1 MIRGLPK
8 SARTYKA
15 TSNIA
20 AATPGLASGAVTVR
34 NTLTSSAPRFFATNS
49 MLGGM
54 FSSTLLIA
62 RVAIGKNEIVC
73 ESHNPRQPRM
83 STRRCNTVCVMRPS
97 LPNKRR
103 YENATVNGGE
113 KSGRIEIVRKKLFPG
128 TSGRVNARAKTNPRM
143 QAGKGGRK
151 GINQPVTNGPNG
163 KA

>member
-1 MIRGLPK
+1 
-8 SARTYKA
+8 
-15 TSNIA
+15 
-20 AATPGLASGAVTVR
+20 
-34 NTLTSSAPRFFATNS
+34 

-54 FSSTLLIA
+54 FSRTLLIA

-113 KSGRIEIVRKKLFPG
+113 KSGRIEIVRKKRFPG
-128 TSGRVNARAKTNPRM
+128 AAGRGNAREKRKPRM
-143 QAGKGGRK
+143 QAGMGGRTGNTK
-151 GINQPVTNGPNG
+151 RLTRGPG
-163 KA
+163 PRGGD